1 MKKLNNFQDLKEL
14 IGYSEKGIVSKVIFK
29 NDKLDVSL
37 FCMAKG
43 TALSEH
49 TSTREAIVHVLEG
62 KGVFGLGKENIAML
76 PGVII
81 HMKPNAKHALKA
93 NENTSFV
100 LTLIN

>member
-1 MKKLNNFQDLKEL
+1 MKNLKYFQNLKGL

-29 NDKLDVSL
+29 NEKLDVSL

-43 TALSEH
+43 TQLSEH

-62 KGVFGLGKENIAML
+62 KGIFRLGKENIQML

-81 HMKPNAKHALKA
+81 HMKPNAKHALKVS
-93 NENTSFV
+93 ENTSFV
-100 LTLIN
+100 LILVN